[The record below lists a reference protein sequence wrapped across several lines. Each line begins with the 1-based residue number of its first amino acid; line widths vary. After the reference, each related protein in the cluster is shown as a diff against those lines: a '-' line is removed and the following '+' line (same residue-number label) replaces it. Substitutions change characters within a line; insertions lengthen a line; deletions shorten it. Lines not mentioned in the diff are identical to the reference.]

1 MKPKTT
7 TRGGVE
13 ANSINFNRHSIN
25 PVHVLYMDHIQYLYS
40 NPILYGEPDKREI
53 LGWIIRENEKA
64 FWILCDKPLK
74 SLSFRNISLEYSG
87 FLILKST
94 ILAIEKLDLPL
105 PTKYNTEKST
115 ETKVEDV
122 ADH

>member
-1 MKPKTT
+1 
-7 TRGGVE
+7 
-13 ANSINFNRHSIN
+13 
-25 PVHVLYMDHIQYLYS
+25 MDHIQYLYS

-64 FWILCDKPLK
+64 IWILCDKPVK
-74 SLSFRNISLEYSG
+74 PLSYRRISLEYSG
-87 FLILKST
+87 FVVIKST

-105 PTKYNTEKST
+105 PTKYNMEKST
-115 ETKVEDV
+115 ETKVNNN

>member
-1 MKPKTT
+1 MENTQN
-7 TRGGVE
+7 GGVVT
-13 ANSINFNRHSIN
+13 NSINFNRHSGN

-64 FWILCDKPLK
+64 IWILCDKPVK
-74 SLSFRNISLEYSG
+74 PLSYRRISLEYSG
-87 FLILKST
+87 FVVIKST

-105 PTKYNTEKST
+105 PTKYNMEKST
-115 ETKVEDV
+115 ETKVNNN